1 MKDAFKLYF
10 KFIPKWT
17 FVLTFLI
24 GMIDSFCLVYLSVI
38 IPTSVTQYF
47 SKEISI
53 ATLVFRILVIVVYNI
68 VKSVSLNLLN
78 LFVLGKYDL
87 KYTYGI
93 NQLLF
98 EKMHSVDLSYYD
110 KSVFF
115 EKYRLASENAESS
128 SGAIVHWFDMMVR
141 FVVSITTTTLIISL
155 IDAKMLLVMIF
166 SIIIN
171 GIVEVIITIKSIKIE
186 EKSVSIINLFD
197 YIERVYSLKEYQT
210 ELRTTQIN
218 NVMTSSFEFNIK
230 RLKSLFKKLLK
241 LFPLQSFGLCI
252 NNVVVY
258 FILLGYACYSISVLG
273 VFSVSNLV
281 ALLTGAM
288 TLYNLIIKAF
298 SNVFNLFEHKKKF
311 AYYQEFMSLDCSTKS
326 NKKAVP
332 TNIKSIVFSDVCFA
346 YDKDEIIKDFS
357 LEINAGTSLAIIGPN
372 GAGKSTVIK
381 LLLGYYSVT
390 KGKILLNNENINNYD
405 KCDYSQLFSFVGQSA
420 ELFEMSIAENI
431 LLKKCETDLE
441 KEQVYEVLQQVG
453 MLDKILSLENN
464 IYTVL
469 GKEFTDEGVLFS
481 GGEMQK
487 LCIARALAQKNK
499 VLIVDEPSS
508 HIDPIAENEIFSLLD
523 KIKEDKIVI
532 FVTHNIK
539 KAAKA
544 DNIVWLE
551 EGKIIEQGKHEE
563 MLNYNGKYFSSY
575 NSSYQILMEN

>member
-17 FVLTFLI
+17 FVLTLLI

-68 VKSVSLNLLN
+68 VNSVSLNLLN

-128 SGAIVHWFDMMVR
+128 SSAIVRWFDMMVS

-155 IDAKMLLVMIF
+155 IDAKILLVMIF
-166 SIIIN
+166 CIIIN
-171 GIVEVIITIKSIKIE
+171 GIIEVVIAIKAIKID
-186 EKSVSIINLFD
+186 EKSASIFNLFD

-218 NVMTSSFEFNIK
+218 NVMISSFEFNVK
-230 RLKSLFKKLLK
+230 RLKAWFKKILK
-241 LFPLQSFGLCI
+241 LLPLHSFELCI
-252 NNVVVY
+252 NKVVVY

-281 ALLTGAM
+281 ALLTGAV

-298 SNVFNLFEHKKKF
+298 SNFVNLFEHKKKF

-390 KGKILLNNENINNYD
+390 KGEILLNNENINNYD

-441 KEQVYEVLQQVG
+441 KEQVYEVLRQVG

>member
-17 FVLTFLI
+17 FVLTLLI
-24 GMIDSFCLVYLSVI
+24 EMIDSFCLVYLSVI

-47 SKEISI
+47 TKEISI
-53 ATLVFRILVIVVYNI
+53 ATLVFRILIIVVYNI

-98 EKMHSVDLSYYD
+98 EKMHSIDLSYYD

-128 SGAIVHWFDMMVR
+128 SNAIVRWFDMMAS
-141 FVVSITTTTLIISL
+141 FFVSITTTTLIISL
-155 IDAKMLLVMIF
+155 IDAKMLLVMFF
-166 SIIIN
+166 SIIVN
-171 GIVEVIITIKSIKIE
+171 GLVEVIIVIKAIKIE
-186 EKSVSIINLFD
+186 EESVSITNLFD

-218 NVMTSSFEFNIK
+218 DVMTSSFEFNIK
-230 RLKSLFKKLLK
+230 RLKSLFKKFLK

-281 ALLTGAM
+281 TLLTGAL

-298 SNVFNLFEHKKKF
+298 SNFLNLFEHKKKF
-311 AYYQEFMSLDCSTKS
+311 TYYQDFMSLESSTKL
-326 NKKAVP
+326 NKNTVP
-332 TNIKSIVFSDVCFA
+332 TNINSVVFRNVSFA
-346 YDKDEIIKDFS
+346 YDTDEIIKDFS

-381 LLLGYYSVT
+381 LLLGYYSVR
-390 KGKILLNNENINNYD
+390 KGEILLNNENINNYD

-469 GKEFTDEGVLFS
+469 GKEFTNEGILLS

-487 LCIARALAQKNK
+487 LCIARALVQNNK

-523 KIKEDKIVI
+523 KIKEDKVVI
-532 FVTHNIK
+532 FITHNIK

-551 EGKIIEQGKHEE
+551 EGRILEQGKHEE
-563 MLNYNGKYFSSY
+563 MLNYRGKYFSSY

>member
-17 FVLTFLI
+17 FVFTLLI
-24 GMIDSFCLVYLSVI
+24 EMIDSFCLVYLSVI

-47 SKEISI
+47 TKEISI
-53 ATLVFRILVIVVYNI
+53 ATLVFRILIIVVYNI

-98 EKMHSVDLSYYD
+98 EKMHSIDLSYYD

-128 SGAIVHWFDMMVR
+128 SSAIVRWFDMMAS
-141 FVVSITTTTLIISL
+141 FFVSITTTTLIISL
-155 IDAKMLLVMIF
+155 IDAKMLLVMFF
-166 SIIIN
+166 SIIVN
-171 GIVEVIITIKSIKIE
+171 GLVEVIIVIKAIKIE
-186 EKSVSIINLFD
+186 EESVSITNLFD

-218 NVMTSSFEFNIK
+218 DVMTSSFEFNIK
-230 RLKSLFKKLLK
+230 RLKSLFKKFLK

-281 ALLTGAM
+281 TLLTGAL

-298 SNVFNLFEHKKKF
+298 SNFLNLFEHKKKF
-311 AYYQEFMSLDCSTKS
+311 TYYQDFMSLESSTKL
-326 NKKAVP
+326 NKNTVP
-332 TNIKSIVFSDVCFA
+332 TNINSVVFRNVSFA
-346 YDKDEIIKDFS
+346 YDTDEIIKDFS

-381 LLLGYYSVT
+381 LLLGYYSVR
-390 KGKILLNNENINNYD
+390 KGEILLNNENINNYD

-469 GKEFTDEGVLFS
+469 GKEFTNEGILLS

-487 LCIARALAQKNK
+487 LCIARALVQNNK

-523 KIKEDKIVI
+523 KIKEDKVVI
-532 FVTHNIK
+532 FITHNIK

-551 EGKIIEQGKHEE
+551 EGRILEQGKHEE
-563 MLNYNGKYFSSY
+563 MLNYRGKYFSSY

>member
-10 KFIPKWT
+10 KFMPKWT
-17 FVLTFLI
+17 FILTLFI
-24 GMIDSFCLVYLSVI
+24 EIIDSFCLVYLSVI
-38 IPTSVTQYF
+38 IPTSVTQFF

-53 ATLVFRILVIVVYNI
+53 ETLLFRIIIIVVYGI
-68 VKSVSLNLLN
+68 LKSVFINLLN
-78 LFVLGKYDL
+78 TFVFGKYDL
-87 KYTYGI
+87 KYTYGV
-93 NQLLF
+93 NQILF
-98 EKMHSVDLSYYD
+98 DKMHSVDLSYYD
-110 KSVFF
+110 NCVFF
-115 EKYRLASENAESS
+115 EKYRLASENAVSS
-128 SGAIVHWFDMMVR
+128 SRSIVRWFDMMGS
-141 FVVSITTTTLIISL
+141 FFVSITTTTLIISL

-166 SIIIN
+166 CVFIN
-171 GIVEVIITIKSIKIE
+171 GIVELIIVIKSVKIQ
-186 EKSVSIINLFD
+186 EKSVSISNLFD
-197 YIERVYSLKEYQT
+197 YIGRVYSLKEYQT
-210 ELRTTQIN
+210 ELRTTHIK

-230 RLKSLFKKLLK
+230 RLNSLAKELLK
-241 LFPLQSFGLCI
+241 ILPLQCFELCI

-288 TLYNLIIKAF
+288 TLYNLITQAF
-298 SNVFNLFEHKKKF
+298 SNFLNLFEHKKKF
-311 AYYQEFMSLDCSTKS
+311 TYYQDFMSLDSSTKL
-326 NKKAVP
+326 NKNAVP
-332 TNIKSIVFSDVCFA
+332 TNINSIVFRNVSFA
-346 YDKDEIIKDFS
+346 YDTDEIIKDFS

-390 KGKILLNNENINNYD
+390 KGEILINNENINNYD

-420 ELFEMSIAENI
+420 ELFEMSVAENI

-441 KEQVYEVLQQVG
+441 KEQVYEVLRQVG

-469 GKEFTDEGVLFS
+469 GKEFTDEGVLLS

-523 KIKEDKIVI
+523 KIKEDK
-532 FVTHNIK
+532 FVVFITHNIK

-551 EGKIIEQGKHEE
+551 EGKIIEQGKHDE
-563 MLNYNGKYFSSY
+563 MLNYKGKYFSSY
-575 NSSYQILMEN
+575 NSSYQFLMET